1 MTEYKLQGYLV
12 NPLGIDKIRKVAMYA
27 AQILQL
33 PETPVDMGFF
43 LESLVKFDITYDVID
58 SSEMPGL
65 LSHSEA
71 CCIPEMRTIYLTTE
85 TYSRACVNDPRA
97 RFTIFHELG
106 HFFLVHNR
114 KFHRDHNVREIEP
127 KRYLDSEWQANQFAA
142 EILMPLNII
151 QREKLKSSLE
161 IESRFCV
168 SMAAAQTRYNQLKKR
183 NEI

>member
-12 NPLGIDKIRKVAMYA
+12 NPLSIDKIREVAMHA
-27 AQILQL
+27 TGILRL
-33 PETPVDMGFF
+33 PETPVNLSFF
-43 LESLVKFDITYDVID
+43 LESLVRLDITFDVID
-58 SSEMPGL
+58 SLEMPGL

-85 TYSRACVNDPRA
+85 TYNRACVNDPRA

-114 KFHRDHNVREIEP
+114 KFHRDHNVRKIEP
-127 KRYLDSEWQANQFAA
+127 KPYLDSEWQANQFAG
-142 EILMPLNII
+142 EILMPLYII
-151 QREKLKSSLE
+151 QREGLKSFYE
-161 IESRFCV
+161 IEWRFGV
-168 SMAAAQTRYNQLKKR
+168 SASAALTRYNQLKKR